1 MLFRSAKGELTDL
14 LLPIVALDDA
24 VGLIAFAVSFG
35 IARAMDSA
43 QFSLAS
49 ILLSPLIEI
58 VGSLLLGALAGF
70 VLTKL
75 ETMFRS
81 NSNRLSLS
89 IAFIFLMV
97 GLSAVDF
104 TVAGV
109 ECGFSPLL
117 VCISRCSILYSE
129 SQAV

>member
-1 MLFRSAKGELTDL
+1 M
-14 LLPIVALDDA
+14 
-24 VGLIAFAVSFG
+24 GLIAFAVSFG

-89 IAFIFLMV
+89 IAFIFLM
-97 GLSAVDF
+97 SACPQW
-104 TVAGV
+104 T
-109 ECGFSPLL
+109 SP
-117 VCISRCSILYSE
+117 SRAWTAAFRRCSC
-129 SQAV
+129 A

>member
-1 MLFRSAKGELTDL
+1 M
-14 LLPIVALDDA
+14 
-24 VGLIAFAVSFG
+24 
-35 IARAMDSA
+35 
-43 QFSLAS
+43 
-49 ILLSPLIEI
+49 
-58 VGSLLLGALAGF
+58 
-70 VLTKL
+70 LTKL

-109 ECGFSPLL
+109 DCGFSPLL
-117 VCISRCSILYSE
+117 VCMMLGTCSATSARCRTI
-129 SQAV
+129 

>member
-1 MLFRSAKGELTDL
+1 
-14 LLPIVALDDA
+14 
-24 VGLIAFAVSFG
+24 
-35 IARAMDSA
+35 MDSA

-89 IAFIFLMV
+89 IAFIF
-97 GLSAVDF
+97 
-104 TVAGV
+104 
-109 ECGFSPLL
+109 
-117 VCISRCSILYSE
+117 
-129 SQAV
+129 